1 MSFGKA
7 IKAARKAKG
16 MSQLD
21 LAIELGVS
29 PMSICNWESE
39 TNRPSLK
46 LSQIIKDVL
55 GVDVMGD
62 SLFKTLKPLVEQ
74 WFVDRGLDKRDGSGQ
89 LEKLQEEV
97 DELKQAYI
105 EVNRQE
111 EIDAVGDILVVLI
124 GYCLQRGLDIEECLS
139 VAYNVIKN
147 RTGKVVNGVFVKDEG
162 ME

>member
-21 LAIELGVS
+21 LALELGTS
-29 PMSICNWESE
+29 QMSVCNWETE
-39 TNRPSLK
+39 KARPNVTYTK
-46 LSQIIKDVL
+46 IIKDVL

-105 EVNRQE
+105 EVNREE

-124 GYCLQRGLDIEECLS
+124 GYCLQRELDIEECLS

-147 RTGKVVNGVFVKDEG
+147 RTGKVVNGVFVKDE
-162 ME
+162 

>member
-7 IKAARKAKG
+7 IKTARKAKG
-16 MSQLD
+16 MSQLE
-21 LAIELGVS
+21 LALELGTSQMCV
-29 PMSICNWESE
+29 CNWETE
-39 TNRPSLK
+39 KARPNVTYTK
-46 LSQIIKDVL
+46 IIKDVL

-62 SLFKTLKPLVEQ
+62 SLFKTLKPIVEQ

-105 EVNRQE
+105 EVNRKE

-147 RTGKVVNGVFVKDEG
+147 RTGKVVNGVFVKDV
-162 ME
+162 

>member
-21 LAIELGVS
+21 LAMELGVS
-29 PMSICNWESE
+29 PMSICNWEQE

-46 LSQIIKDVL
+46 LSQVIKDVL

-62 SLFKTLKPLVEQ
+62 SLFNTLKPLVEQ

-105 EVNRQE
+105 EANRDE
-111 EIDAVGDILVVLI
+111 EKDAVGDTLVSLM
-124 GYCLQRGLDIEECLS
+124 GYCLQRELDIEECLS
-139 VAYNVIKN
+139 IAYNNIKN
-147 RTGKVVNGVFVKDEG
+147 RTGKVVDGVFVKDV
-162 ME
+162 

>member
-16 MSQLD
+16 MSQLE
-21 LAIELGVS
+21 LAMELGTS
-29 PMSICNWESE
+29 QMSVCNWETE
-39 TNRPSLK
+39 KARPNVTYTK
-46 LSQIIKDVL
+46 IIKDVL

-74 WFVDRGLDKRDGSGQ
+74 WFIDRGLDKRDGSGQ

-147 RTGKVVNGVFVKDEG
+147 RTGKVVNGVFVKDV
-162 ME
+162 

>member
-21 LAIELGVS
+21 LAMELDVS
-29 PMSICNWESE
+29 PMSVCNWEREVS
-39 TNRPSLK
+39 RPNLK
-46 LSQIIKDVL
+46 LSQVIKDVL
-55 GVDVMGD
+55 GVDVLGD

-97 DELKQAYI
+97 DELK
-105 EVNRQE
+105 
-111 EIDAVGDILVVLI
+111 
-124 GYCLQRGLDIEECLS
+124 
-139 VAYNVIKN
+139 
-147 RTGKVVNGVFVKDEG
+147 
-162 ME
+162 

>member
-16 MSQLD
+16 MSQLE
-21 LAIELGVS
+21 LALELGTS
-29 PMSICNWESE
+29 QMSVCNWETE
-39 TNRPSLK
+39 KARPNVTYTK
-46 LSQIIKDVL
+46 IIKDVL

-62 SLFKTLKPLVEQ
+62 SLFNTLKPLVEQ

-105 EVNRQE
+105 EVNRDE

-124 GYCLQRGLDIEECLS
+124 GYCLQRGLDIEQCLE

-147 RTGKVVNGVFVKDEG
+147 RTGKVVNGVFVKDE
-162 ME
+162 

>member
-16 MSQLD
+16 MSQLE
-21 LAIELGVS
+21 LAMELGTS
-29 PMSICNWESE
+29 QMSVCNWETE
-39 TNRPSLK
+39 KARPNVTYTK
-46 LSQIIKDVL
+46 IIKDVL

-147 RTGKVVNGVFVKDEG
+147 RTGKVVNGVFVKDV
-162 ME
+162 

>member
-7 IKAARKAKG
+7 IRTARKEKG
-16 MSQLD
+16 MSQLE
-21 LAIELGVS
+21 LAMELDVS
-29 PMSICNWESE
+29 PKSVCNWEREVS
-39 TNRPSLK
+39 RPNLV
-46 LSQIIKDVL
+46 LSQVIKDVL
-55 GVDVMGD
+55 GVDVLGD

-74 WFVDRGLDKRDGSGQ
+74 WFIDRGLDKRDGSGQ

-105 EVNRQE
+105 EVNRDE

-124 GYCLQRGLDIEECLS
+124 GYCLQRDLDIEECLS

-147 RTGKVVNGVFVKDEG
+147 RTGKVVNGVFVKDV
-162 ME
+162 

>member
-16 MSQLD
+16 MSQLE
-21 LAIELGVS
+21 LALELGTS
-29 PMSICNWESE
+29 QMSVCNWETEKARSNV
-39 TNRPSLK
+39 TYTK
-46 LSQIIKDVL
+46 IIKDVL

-147 RTGKVVNGVFVKDEG
+147 RTGKVVNGVFVKDE
-162 ME
+162 

>member
-7 IKAARKAKG
+7 IKTARKAKG

-21 LAIELGVS
+21 LAMELGVT
-29 PMSICNWESE
+29 PMSVYNWERE
-39 TNRPSLK
+39 TNRPNKES
-46 LSQIIKDVL
+46 SQLIKDLL
-55 GVDVMGD
+55 GVEVTGN

-74 WFVDRGLDKRDGSGQ
+74 WFFDRGLDKRDGSGQ

-105 EVNRQE
+105 EVNRDE

-147 RTGKVVNGVFVKDEG
+147 RTGKVVNGVFVKDV
-162 ME
+162 

>member
-21 LAIELGVS
+21 LALELGTS
-29 PMSICNWESE
+29 QMSVCNWETE
-39 TNRPSLK
+39 KARPNVTYTK
-46 LSQIIKDVL
+46 IIKDVL

-105 EVNRQE
+105 EVNREE

-147 RTGKVVNGVFVKDEG
+147 RTGKVVNGVFVKDV
-162 ME
+162 

>member
-7 IKAARKAKG
+7 IKVARKAKG
-16 MSQLD
+16 MSQLE
-21 LAIELGVS
+21 LALELGTS
-29 PMSICNWESE
+29 QMSVCNWETE
-39 TNRPSLK
+39 KARPNVTYTK
-46 LSQIIKDVL
+46 IIKDVL

-62 SLFKTLKPLVEQ
+62 SLFNTLKPLVEQ

-105 EVNRQE
+105 EVNRDE

-147 RTGKVVNGVFVKDEG
+147 RTGQVVNGVFVKDV
-162 ME
+162 

>member
-1 MSFGKA
+1 MSFGKT

-21 LAIELGVS
+21 LALELGTS
-29 PMSICNWESE
+29 QMSVCNWETE
-39 TNRPSLK
+39 KARPNVTYTK
-46 LSQIIKDVL
+46 IIKDVL
-55 GVDVMGD
+55 GVDVLGD

-147 RTGKVVNGVFVKDEG
+147 RTGKVVNGVFVKDE
-162 ME
+162 

>member
-16 MSQLD
+16 MSQLE
-21 LAIELGVS
+21 LALELGTS
-29 PMSICNWESE
+29 QMSVCNWETE
-39 TNRPSLK
+39 KARPNVTYTK
-46 LSQIIKDVL
+46 IIKDVL

-105 EVNRQE
+105 EVNRDE

-147 RTGKVVNGVFVKDEG
+147 RTGKVVNGVFVKDE
-162 ME
+162 

>member
-16 MSQLD
+16 MSQLE
-21 LAIELGVS
+21 LALELGTS
-29 PMSICNWESE
+29 QMSVCNLE
-39 TNRPSLK
+39 TEKARPNVTYTK
-46 LSQIIKDVL
+46 IIKDVL
-55 GVDVMGD
+55 GVDVLGD

-147 RTGKVVNGVFVKDEG
+147 RTGKVVNGVFVKDE
-162 ME
+162 

>member
-7 IKAARKAKG
+7 IRTARKAKG

-21 LAIELGVS
+21 LALELGTS
-29 PMSICNWESE
+29 QMSVCNWETE
-39 TNRPSLK
+39 KARPNVTYTK
-46 LSQIIKDVL
+46 IIKDVL

-105 EVNRQE
+105 EVNRKE

-147 RTGKVVNGVFVKDEG
+147 RTGKVVNGVFVKDV
-162 ME
+162 

>member
-16 MSQLD
+16 MSQLE
-21 LAIELGVS
+21 LALELGTS
-29 PMSICNWESE
+29 QMSVCNWETE
-39 TNRPSLK
+39 KARPNVTYTK
-46 LSQIIKDVL
+46 IIKDVL

-62 SLFKTLKPLVEQ
+62 SLFNTLKPLVEQ

-105 EVNRQE
+105 EVNRDE

-147 RTGKVVNGVFVKDEG
+147 RTGQVVNGVFVKDER

>member
-16 MSQLD
+16 MSQFD
-21 LAIELGVS
+21 LALELGTS
-29 PMSICNWESE
+29 QMSVCNWETE
-39 TNRPSLK
+39 KARPNVTYTK
-46 LSQIIKDVL
+46 IIKDVL

-62 SLFKTLKPLVEQ
+62 SLFNTLKPLVEQ

-147 RTGKVVNGVFVKDEG
+147 RTGKVVNGVFVKDE
-162 ME
+162 

>member
-16 MSQLD
+16 MTQLEC
-21 LAIELGVS
+21 AMELGVS
-29 PMSICNWESE
+29 PMSVCNWEQE
-39 TNRPSLK
+39 TCRPNWV
-46 LSQIIKDVL
+46 LSQVIKDVL

-62 SLFKTLKPLVEQ
+62 SVFNTLKPLVEQ

-105 EVNRQE
+105 EVNRDE

-124 GYCLQRGLDIEECLS
+124 GYCLQRGLDIEECLE

-147 RTGKVVNGVFVKDEG
+147 RTGKVVNGVFVKDE
-162 ME
+162 

>member
-7 IKAARKAKG
+7 IKAARKVKG
-16 MSQLD
+16 MSQLE
-21 LAIELGVS
+21 LALELGTS
-29 PMSICNWESE
+29 QMSVCNWETE
-39 TNRPSLK
+39 KARPNVTYTK
-46 LSQIIKDVL
+46 IIKDVL

-62 SLFKTLKPLVEQ
+62 SLFNTLKPLVEQ

-105 EVNRQE
+105 EVNRDE

-147 RTGKVVNGVFVKDEG
+147 RTGQVVNGVFVKDV
-162 ME
+162 

>member
-7 IKAARKAKG
+7 IKTARKAKG
-16 MSQLD
+16 MSQLE
-21 LAIELGVS
+21 LALELGTS
-29 PMSICNWESE
+29 QMSVCNWETE
-39 TNRPSLK
+39 KARPNVTYTK
-46 LSQIIKDVL
+46 IIKDVL

-62 SLFKTLKPLVEQ
+62 SLFNTLKPLVEQ

-105 EVNRQE
+105 EVNRKE

-147 RTGKVVNGVFVKDEG
+147 RTGKVVNGVFVKDV
-162 ME
+162 

>member
-21 LAIELGVS
+21 LALELGTS
-29 PMSICNWESE
+29 QMSVCNWETE
-39 TNRPSLK
+39 KARPNVTYTK
-46 LSQIIKDVL
+46 IIKDVL

-74 WFVDRGLDKRDGSGQ
+74 WFIDRGLDKRDGSGQ

-105 EVNRQE
+105 EVNRDE

-147 RTGKVVNGVFVKDEG
+147 RTGQVVNGVFVKDV
-162 ME
+162 

>member
-16 MSQLD
+16 MSQLE
-21 LAIELGVS
+21 LALELGTS
-29 PMSICNWESE
+29 QMSVCNWETE
-39 TNRPSLK
+39 KARPNVTYTK
-46 LSQIIKDVL
+46 IIKDVL
-55 GVDVMGD
+55 GVDVLGD

-147 RTGKVVNGVFVKDEG
+147 RTGKVVNGVFVKDE
-162 ME
+162 

>member
-21 LAIELGVS
+21 LALELGTSQMCV
-29 PMSICNWESE
+29 CNWETE
-39 TNRPSLK
+39 KARPNVTYTK
-46 LSQIIKDVL
+46 IIKDVL

-62 SLFKTLKPLVEQ
+62 SLFNTLKPLVEQ

-124 GYCLQRGLDIEECLS
+124 GYCLQRGLDIEQCLE

-147 RTGKVVNGVFVKDEG
+147 RTGKVVNGVFVKDE
-162 ME
+162 

>member
-16 MSQLD
+16 MSQLE
-21 LAIELGVS
+21 LALELGTS
-29 PMSICNWESE
+29 QMSVCNWETE
-39 TNRPSLK
+39 KARPNVTYTK
-46 LSQIIKDVL
+46 IIKDVL

-105 EVNRQE
+105 EVNRDE

-147 RTGKVVNGVFVKDEG
+147 RTGKVVNGVFVKDER

>member
-7 IKAARKAKG
+7 IKVARKAKG
-16 MSQLD
+16 MTQLE
-21 LAIELGVS
+21 LAMELDVS
-29 PMSICNWESE
+29 PMSVCNWEREKS
-39 TNRPSLK
+39 RPNLV
-46 LSQIIKDVL
+46 LSQVIKDVL
-55 GVDVMGD
+55 GVDVLGD

-74 WFVDRGLDKRDGSGQ
+74 WFVYRGLDKRDGSGQ

-147 RTGKVVNGVFVKDEG
+147 RTGKVVNGVFVKDV
-162 ME
+162 

>member
-16 MSQLD
+16 MSQLE
-21 LAIELGVS
+21 LALELGTS
-29 PMSICNWESE
+29 QMSVCNWETE
-39 TNRPSLK
+39 KARPNVTYTK
-46 LSQIIKDVL
+46 IIKDVL

-62 SLFKTLKPLVEQ
+62 SLFNTLKPLVEQ

-105 EVNRQE
+105 EVNRDE

-147 RTGKVVNGVFVKDEG
+147 RTGQVVNGVFVKDE
-162 ME
+162 

>member
-7 IKAARKAKG
+7 IKTARKAKG

-21 LAIELGVS
+21 LALELGTS
-29 PMSICNWESE
+29 QMSVCNWETE
-39 TNRPSLK
+39 KARPNVTYTK
-46 LSQIIKDVL
+46 MIKDVL

-62 SLFKTLKPLVEQ
+62 SLFNTLKPLVEQ

-105 EVNRQE
+105 EVNRDE

-124 GYCLQRGLDIEECLS
+124 GYCLQRGLDIEQCLE

-147 RTGKVVNGVFVKDEG
+147 RTGKVVNGVFVKDE
-162 ME
+162 

>member
-7 IKAARKAKG
+7 IRTARKAKG

-21 LAIELGVS
+21 LALELGTS
-29 PMSICNWESE
+29 QMSVCNWETE
-39 TNRPSLK
+39 KARPNVTYTK
-46 LSQIIKDVL
+46 IIKDVL

-62 SLFKTLKPLVEQ
+62 SLFKTLQPLVEQ

-124 GYCLQRGLDIEECLS
+124 GYCLQRGLDIEQCLE

-147 RTGKVVNGVFVKDEG
+147 RTGKVVNGVFVKDV
-162 ME
+162 

>member
-7 IKAARKAKG
+7 IQAARKAKG
-16 MSQLD
+16 MSQLE
-21 LAIELGVS
+21 LAMELDVS
-29 PMSICNWESE
+29 PMSVCNWETE
-39 TNRPSLK
+39 KARPNVTYTK
-46 LSQIIKDVL
+46 IIKDVL

-74 WFVDRGLDKRDGSGQ
+74 WFIDRGLDKRDGSGQ

-105 EVNRQE
+105 EVNRDE

-147 RTGKVVNGVFVKDEG
+147 RTGQVVNGVFVKDV
-162 ME
+162 

>member
-21 LAIELGVS
+21 LALELGTS
-29 PMSICNWESE
+29 QMSVCNWETE
-39 TNRPSLK
+39 KARPNVTYTK
-46 LSQIIKDVL
+46 IIKDVL

-105 EVNRQE
+105 EVNRDE

-147 RTGKVVNGVFVKDEG
+147 RTGQVVNGVFVKDV
-162 ME
+162 

>member
-7 IKAARKAKG
+7 IKAARKTKG

-21 LAIELGVS
+21 LALELGVT
-29 PMSICNWESE
+29 PMSVCNWEHE
-39 TNRPSLK
+39 TNRPNQAS
-46 LSQIIKDVL
+46 SQLIKDLL
-55 GVDVMGD
+55 GVDVTGNA
-62 SLFKTLKPLVEQ
+62 LFKTLKPLIEQ

-105 EVNRQE
+105 EVNREE

-147 RTGKVVNGVFVKDEG
+147 RTGKVVNGVFVKDE
-162 ME
+162 

>member
-16 MSQLD
+16 MSQLE
-21 LAIELGVS
+21 LAMELGTS
-29 PMSICNWESE
+29 QMSVCNWETE
-39 TNRPSLK
+39 KARPNVTYTK
-46 LSQIIKDVL
+46 IIKDVL

-105 EVNRQE
+105 EVNRKE

-139 VAYNVIKN
+139 IAYNNIKN
-147 RTGKVVNGVFVKDEG
+147 RTGKVVNGVFVKDE
-162 ME
+162 